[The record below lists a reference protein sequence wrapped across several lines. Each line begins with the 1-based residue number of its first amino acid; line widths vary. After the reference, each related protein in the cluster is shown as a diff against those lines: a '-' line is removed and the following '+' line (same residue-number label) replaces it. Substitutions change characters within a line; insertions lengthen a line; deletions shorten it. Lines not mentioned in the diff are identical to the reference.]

1 MAQGGKF
8 KHGFFAGAF
17 ASMAGSGMEASKW
30 GVFSTDAGQL
40 VTAAVVGGTASELGG
55 GKFANGAVT
64 GAYTMLFNHMAHQKQ
79 EKSSQKPD
87 WNKLSDS
94 EKTKYFLEAAKNS
107 ETLQVN
113 VHDIFDNFTPQNS
126 NGTYQGFRTQKPVIV
141 LLGNK
146 EFTVTMDIP
155 ILVNKN
161 GGYNSIINMEI
172 SDPQLIIKSP
182 RGGGSGYGYNYGYRS
197 NLYLWI
203 KGDNNTRR
211 AFEKWYGY

>member
-1 MAQGGKF
+1 
-8 KHGFFAGAF
+8 
-17 ASMAGSGMEASKW
+17 MAGSGMQASKW
-30 GVFSTDAGQL
+30 GTFQTTSGQL

-64 GAYTMLFNHMAHQKQ
+64 GAYTMLFNHMAHQKDDNNGTQ
-79 EKSSQKPD
+79 RPD
-87 WNKLSDS
+87 WSKLSDS
-94 EKTKYFLEAAKNS
+94 ERTKYLLEAARNS

-113 VHDIFDNFTPQNS
+113 VHDVFENFNPQNS
-126 NGTYQGFRTQKPVIV
+126 SGAYQGFRTNQPVTV

-146 EFTVTMDIP
+146 EFTITMDIP

-161 GGYNSIINMEI
+161 GGYNPIINMEI
-172 SDPQLIIKSP
+172 SDPQLIIKSI

-203 KGDNNTRR
+203 KGDNNTRI